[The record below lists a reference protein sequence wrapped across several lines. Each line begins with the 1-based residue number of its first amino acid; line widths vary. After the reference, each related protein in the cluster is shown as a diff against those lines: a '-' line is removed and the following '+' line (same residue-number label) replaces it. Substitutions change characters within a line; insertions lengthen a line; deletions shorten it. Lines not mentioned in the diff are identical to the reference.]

1 MTKRT
6 TRKSKLYGHWDLLSW
21 KQRGRLIGYA
31 VQKNWNAYWKYK
43 WVCLNLCNNDKV
55 QTRYGSSSI

>member
-43 WVCLNLCNNDKV
+43 WVCLYLKNDD
-55 QTRYGSSSI
+55 